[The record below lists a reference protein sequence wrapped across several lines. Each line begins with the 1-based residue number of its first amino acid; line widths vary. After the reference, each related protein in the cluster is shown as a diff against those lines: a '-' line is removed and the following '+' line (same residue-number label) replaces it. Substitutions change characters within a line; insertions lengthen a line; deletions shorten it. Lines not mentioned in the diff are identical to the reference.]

1 MKEIPIQDKYII
13 SIGEPSVY
21 LNIGMKKLNN
31 SKRWRSRESG
41 SFLQVNDFWL
51 LKTIKMVIDNQK

>member
-31 SKRWRSRESG
+31 SKR
-41 SFLQVNDFWL
+41 
-51 LKTIKMVIDNQK
+51 